1 MEYEGWRDVHV
12 GFEGDG
18 LKIVGVKIWSAEWRR
33 TDLDAVQLPHPAHQH
48 QGKCS
53 TSMGLGMGRIQF
65 ASQPVNYPTEYRDT
79 TYRANSDV
87 QGLGFVTRIVPTCN
101 HDASSK
107 VLDLGMA
114 A

>member
-1 MEYEGWRDVHV
+1 MAANRSRRRA
-12 GFEGDG
+12 
-18 LKIVGVKIWSAEWRR
+18 IASSSAPAPRQMF
-33 TDLDAVQLPHPAHQH
+33 DLY
-48 QGKCS
+48 
-53 TSMGLGMGRIQF
+53 GLGMGRIQF

-107 VLDLGMA
+107 VSDLGMA